1 MRGEEEGEGLGGN
14 VSNGEG
20 ADETLPACPSAAR
33 LLLCTPRAGDPCSR
47 VLLGMRSWNRGFE
60 CIDTTYKVY
69 KPSLGKAI
77 LLEGDEKE
85 AIFMNKHV
93 PSCSEDI
100 RESVK
105 GFLRSSLFPLIILPV
120 KRCQQTP

>member
-1 MRGEEEGEGLGGN
+1 MESGIWMYRHHI
-14 VSNGEG
+14 
-20 ADETLPACPSAAR
+20 A
-33 LLLCTPRAGDPCSR
+33 
-47 VLLGMRSWNRGFE
+47 
-60 CIDTTYKVY
+60 KVY

-105 GFLRSSLFPLIILPV
+105 GFLRSFVSPYYFA
-120 KRCQQTP
+120 C